1 MRPSHGQLRLACFI
15 VYVRVKDRLCQHSFR
30 ERGAGPRKPLWPT
43 HRDHN
48 TVAHRCKARHKLSS
62 DSVSWHLRRQRGVW
76 KGVLA
81 LISGG
86 AGRAERSWA
95 GFAWPFGVVPGG
107 FFAGRARGSICSG
120 RERRRHGAHGLRSV
134 AEGRGGA
141 AGTQPGAAEGQAGG
155 ELLWGKSQAARR
167 GSNQAARRG
176 SSQAAGCV
184 PKAAIPRRICLATA
198 MSVKRPRRGCFMF
211 RR

>member
-141 AGTQPGAAEGQAGG
+141 AGTQPGGGEGQAGG
-155 ELLWGKSQAARR
+155 GLLWGKSQAARR
-167 GSNQAARRG
+167 GSNQAAGR
-176 SSQAAGCV
+176 V
-184 PKAAIPRRICLATA
+184 PQVAIPSRICVATA
-198 MSVKRPRRGCFMF
+198 MRVKHLRNACLMF